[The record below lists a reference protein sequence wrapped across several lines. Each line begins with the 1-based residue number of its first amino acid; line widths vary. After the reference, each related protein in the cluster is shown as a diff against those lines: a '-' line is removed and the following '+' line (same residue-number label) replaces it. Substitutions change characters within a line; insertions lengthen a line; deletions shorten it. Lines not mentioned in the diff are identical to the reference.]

1 MTIKYLLDENMSPY
15 LEPDNP
21 NLYLCSAKRTAVEK
35 TGLHG
40 WHPYYAGYSE
50 AFVESA
56 IRYLG
61 CDRNML
67 LLDPWGG
74 SGTTSIVA
82 AKTGI
87 PSICLDIN
95 PVMATF
101 AAAKSYQVLSR
112 EEEIVN
118 FFETIEKF
126 TFPESSLTN
135 NDSLTN
141 IFTLKTARLIRSVVD
156 AITFKKVAEIPK
168 NLTQYVKYSTQIID
182 PIYAFYLSVIFVS
195 LRKLSG
201 LKPRSNPT
209 WINKSDKKVTLSPQ
223 VLFEELR
230 NNAAQMLRDIKEF
243 YAFQCEVIPHISLT
257 GDIRSMPFYGESIDV
272 LIASPPYLTRIDYA
286 ISTMPEIYLLG
297 GEELLSCIR
306 HSTMGAPVITKG
318 EKYQKQSWGTTCNF
332 ILDSIKEHPTKAAK
346 SYYWKNIVQYFMD
359 LDNALDEIKRVLKP
373 GGKEL
378 IVVQSSYFKELE
390 IPLAK
395 IYCEFAVNKGFK
407 AEIVRSEKVKNHL
420 AHVNTKSNS
429 YKRGKVYYESFVYL
443 EK

>member
-1 MTIKYLLDENMSPY
+1 MTKQLTLN
-15 LEPDNP
+15 LELDNP
-21 NLYLCSAKRTAVEK
+21 NLCLCSAKRTAVEK

-61 CDRNML
+61 CDRNTL
-67 LLDPWGG
+67 LLDPWAG
-74 SGTTSIVA
+74 SGTTGIIA
-82 AKTGI
+82 AKNGI

-118 FFETIEKF
+118 FFEAIEDF
-126 TFPESSLTN
+126 SFPESDLTN
-135 NDSLTN
+135 DDSLIQ
-141 IFTLKTARLIRSVVD
+141 IFTPKTVRLIRSVVD
-156 AITFKKVAEIPK
+156 AIPVNFSQKSTKILQFSTEII
-168 NLTQYVKYSTQIID
+168 NHF
-182 PIYAFYLSVIFVS
+182 YAFYISVIFIS

-201 LKPRSNPT
+201 LKPHSNPT
-209 WINKSDKKVTLSPQ
+209 WISKSNKKVTLSPQ

-230 NNAAQMLRDIKEF
+230 NNAVKMLRELQEF
-243 YAFQCEVIPHISLT
+243 YAFQWEIIPHVSLT
-257 GDIRSMPFYGESIDV
+257 GDIRKMPLSGESIDV
-272 LIASPPYLTRIDYA
+272 LITSPPYLTRIDYA
-286 ISTMPEIYLLG
+286 ISTMPEIYLFG

-306 HSTMGAPVITKG
+306 HNTMGAPVITKG
-318 EKYQKQSWGTTCNF
+318 EKYQKKSWGPTCNF
-332 ILDSIKEHPTKAAK
+332 ILDSIKQHPTKAAK

-373 GGKEL
+373 GGKGL

-395 IYCEFAVNKGFK
+395 IYCEFAVNKGFR
-407 AEIVRSEKVKNHL
+407 AEIVRNETVKSHL

-429 YKRGKVYYESFVYL
+429 YKQGKVYYESFVYL

>member
-1 MTIKYLLDENMSPY
+1 MTKQLTLN
-15 LEPDNP
+15 LEPYNP
-21 NLYLCSAKRTAVEK
+21 RFSLCSAKRTAVEK

-61 CDRNML
+61 CDRNTL
-67 LLDPWGG
+67 LLDPWAG
-74 SGTTSIVA
+74 SGTTGIVA

-112 EEEIVN
+112 EEEIIN

-126 TFPESSLTN
+126 SFPESNLTN
-135 NDSLTN
+135 NDSLTK
-141 IFTLKTARLIRSVVD
+141 IFTSKTVRLIRSVVNTV
-156 AITFKKVAEIPK
+156 AVNFSEKSTNRSPFTKK
-168 NLTQYVKYSTQIID
+168 IID
-182 PIYAFYLSVIFVS
+182 PFYGFYISVIFVS
-195 LRKLSG
+195 LRKMSG

-209 WINKSDKKVTLSPQ
+209 WISKNENQITLSPQ

-230 NNAAQMLRDIKEF
+230 NNAVKMLREIKYF
-243 YAFQCEVIPHISLT
+243 YALEGEIIPHISLK
-257 GDIRSMPFYGESIDV
+257 GDIRNMPLPGESIDV
-272 LIASPPYLTRIDYA
+272 SIASPPYLTRIDYA

-306 HSTMGAPVITKG
+306 HNTMGAPVITKG
-318 EKYQKQSWGTTCNF
+318 EKEPKESWGPTCNF
-332 ILDSIKEHPTKAAK
+332 ILDSIKQHPTKAAK

-373 GGKEL
+373 GGKGL
-378 IVVQSSYFKELE
+378 LVVQSSYFKELE

-395 IYCEFAVNKGFK
+395 IYCEFAVNKGFQ
-407 AEIVRSEKVKNHL
+407 AEIVRSETVKNHF

-429 YKRGKVYYESFVYL
+429 YKKGKVYYESFVYL